1 MKGLLIFPAVA
12 TILIVA
18 IYFESLFFVVP
29 LILLLLRLIYL
40 KNIRLILLVITIAGG
55 FWIRCQFVSNN
66 LQAKVPHFSEAVFAP
81 DKISVNGDILS
92 GELHTKQQ
100 TVRFIYRFK
109 TKFEQTIWQ
118 NQKQMVQA
126 PVKVK
131 DIQKLS
137 GPRNPGEFNF
147 QKYSI
152 HKNIHYIVTL
162 QEVGSVRRYRPKTI
176 FEKINVLRIHII
188 NHLAR
193 LPKWL
198 KIHAQ
203 SLIVGYT
210 ENSERDFLKILSVLG
225 VIHLFSLSGLH
236 VLILLTI
243 MRKLTSLLKIPL
255 EWVDDFML
263 ILLPCYGILVGSK
276 SGIWRAIVLAMVSI
290 ILNKLRIS
298 WSRLD
303 VFSLTIMICV
313 VIYPFAVTE
322 MGGQLSF
329 LLSFAI
335 LYLYKESRLLT
346 AALKM
351 NLVSLPVICF
361 YTYQLNWL
369 TLLTNILFVPLF
381 TYVILPIALVSAL
394 TVDWS
399 GWKIPNYLFDRLYNF
414 LDIIAGDT
422 RFTFVTG
429 SLPSWVVLLL
439 IVIVLFYVESKAVWN
454 KFLWQYGAI
463 FIVCIVMNKF
473 PLFGAVH
480 IIDVGQG
487 DSILVTTPLLRQ
499 TFLIDVAGKL
509 KLPKPSW
516 AQTVSSNQVDN
527 STIPFLKSQGI
538 SQIDKIF
545 LSHKDV
551 DHIGNLETILTK
563 FPVKEVYFGL
573 GLENNPRIKSAIKQH
588 PAVKFKNLRQ
598 GDVVKTGAINWRV
611 LWPNHSSVGE
621 NGDSLTLLAKIKNKR
636 WLFPGDLDS
645 KGENEILQKYN
656 FKIDYLKVG
665 HHGSK
670 TATSEELLKT
680 MQPKIGFIS
689 AGINN
694 RYGHPNQE
702 TLQRLGKN
710 QVQYFNTAEYGMI
723 TWYYFSYSNEER
735 LTTFLKGDLI
745 ENSRTKK
752 EFKTR

>member
-1 MKGLLIFPAVA
+1 MKGLLIFPALA

-18 IYFESLFFVVP
+18 IYFASSFLIVP
-29 LILLLLRLIYL
+29 LILLLFRLLYL
-40 KNIRLILLVITIAGG
+40 KNFRLILLVTVLSGA
-55 FWIRCQFVSNN
+55 FWIRCQWIASD
-66 LQAKVPHFSEAVFAP
+66 LQAKTPHFSDAVFSP
-81 DKISVNGDILS
+81 DVISVNGDILS

-100 TVRFIYRFK
+100 TVRFIYRLK
-109 TKFEQTIWQ
+109 NQTEQTAWK
-118 NQKQMVQA
+118 NRKQIVQA
-126 PVKVK
+126 PVKIKEVNE
-131 DIQKLS
+131 LN

-147 QKYSI
+147 KKYAI
-152 HKNIHYIVTL
+152 HKNIHYIVIL
-162 QEVGSVRRYRPKTI
+162 QQIGAVKAYQPTTI

-188 NHLAR
+188 NHLAK

-210 ENSERDFLKILSVLG
+210 ENSNRDFLKILSVLG

-243 MRKLTSLLKIPL
+243 MRKLTSMLKVPL
-255 EWVDDFML
+255 EWVDDIML
-263 ILLPCYGILVGSK
+263 LLLPCYGILVGSK

-290 ILNKLRIS
+290 ILSKLKIS

-313 VIYPFAVTE
+313 FIYPFAVIE

-335 LYLYKESRLLT
+335 LYLYKESRFLT
-346 AALKM
+346 AAFKM

-369 TLLTNILFVPLF
+369 TLLANIFFVPLF
-381 TYVILPIALVSAL
+381 TYAILPIALLSAV

-399 GWKIPNYLFDRLYNF
+399 GWKLPNQLFNGLYSF
-414 LDIIAGDT
+414 LDVVSADPN
-422 RFTFVTG
+422 FTFVTG
-429 SLPSWVVLLL
+429 TLPVWVVLLL
-439 IVIVLFYVESKAVWN
+439 IVIVLFYLETTTFWN

-463 FIVCIVMNKF
+463 FIICIVMNKF
-473 PLFGAVH
+473 PLFGAVN

-487 DSILVTTPLLRQ
+487 DSILVTTPIFRQ
-499 TFLIDVAGKL
+499 TVLIDMAGKL
-509 KLPKPSW
+509 KLPKPPW
-516 AQTVSSNQVDN
+516 AQSNNSNQVDN
-527 STIPFLKSQGI
+527 SVIPVLKAQGI
-538 SQIDKIF
+538 SHIDKVF

-551 DHIGNLETILTK
+551 DHIGNLETLLTK
-563 FPVKEVYFGL
+563 LPVKEVNFGL
-573 GLENNPRIKSAIKQH
+573 GLENNSRIKSAMKQH
-588 PAVKFKNLRQ
+588 PKVKFKNLRQ
-598 GDVVKTGAINWRV
+598 GDVVNTGFISWKV
-611 LWPNHSSVGE
+611 LWPNHSGIGE
-621 NGDSLTLLAKIKNKR
+621 NGDSLTLLAKIKNKL

-645 KGENEILQKYN
+645 AGEKKILQKYK

-670 TATSEELLKT
+670 TATSDELLKVT
-680 MQPKIGFIS
+680 QPKLGFIS
-689 AGINN
+689 AGVKN
-694 RYGHPNQE
+694 RYGHPNKE
-702 TLQRLGKN
+702 TLERLSERK
-710 QVQYFNTAEYGMI
+710 VKYFNTAEYGMI
-723 TWYYFSYSNEER
+723 TWYYFSYNNEEK

-745 ENSRTKK
+745 ENNGTKK
-752 EFKTR
+752 